1 MADLMD
7 LFQGQLGNVL
17 AEQAAR
23 TLGIEDKN
31 QAEHAV
37 DSTISTLL
45 NAISRNVATTD
56 GASGLAG
63 ALDRDHD
70 GSILDDV
77 VGFLG
82 GTKQAQNTSMLNGAG
97 ILKHVLGG
105 QQNVAVEMLGKLTGL
120 DKSKNGQLMMML
132 APVVLGMLGKQKK
145 ENKLDQ
151 TGLADL
157 VVRGTENYNR
167 RTPTDTDFITKIL
180 DKDGDGSAMDEIAS
194 FGMKTLFGK
203 LFK

>member
-7 LFQGQLGNVL
+7 LFQGQMGEML
-17 AEQAAR
+17 AKQVAN
-23 TLGIEDKN
+23 TLGIQDEN

-45 NAISRNVATTD
+45 NAISRNVSTTD
-56 GASGLAG
+56 GAQGLAG

-77 VGFLG
+77 VGFLS
-82 GTKQAQNTSMLNGAG
+82 GTKQAENTNMLNGAG

-105 QQNVAVEMLGKLTGL
+105 QQNTVVQMLGKLTGL
-120 DKSKNGQLMMML
+120 DQSKNGQLLMML
-132 APVVLGMLGKQKK
+132 APVVMGMLGKQKK
-145 ENKLDQ
+145 QNGLDQ

-167 RTPTDTDFITKIL
+167 RTPTDTNFITKIL
-180 DKDGDGSAMDEIAS
+180 DKDGDGSALDEIAS

-203 LFK
+203 LFG

>member
-1 MADLMD
+1 MD
-7 LFQGQLGNVL
+7 LFQGQMGEML
-17 AEQAAR
+17 AKQVAG
-23 TLGIEDKN
+23 TLGIQDEN

-45 NAISRNVATTD
+45 NAISRNVSTTN
-56 GASGLAG
+56 GAEGLAG

-77 VGFLG
+77 VGFLS
-82 GTKQAQNTSMLNGAG
+82 GTRQSENTNMLNGAG

-105 QQNVAVEMLGKLTGL
+105 QQNTVVQMLGKLTGL
-120 DKSKNGQLMMML
+120 DNSKNGQLLMML
-132 APVVLGMLGKQKK
+132 APVVMGMLGKQKK
-145 ENKLDQ
+145 QNGLDQ

-167 RTPTDTDFITKIL
+167 RTPTDTNFITKIL
-180 DKDGDGSAMDEIAS
+180 DKDGDGSALDEIAS

-203 LFK
+203 LFR

>member
-1 MADLMD
+1 MSDLMD

-17 AEQAAR
+17 AQQAAK
-23 TLGIEDKN
+23 TLGIKDPN

-45 NAISRNVATTD
+45 NAISRNVSTTQ
-56 GASGLAG
+56 GAQGLAG

-82 GTKQAQNTSMLNGAG
+82 GASQSQNTSMLNGAG

-105 QQNVAVEMLGKLTGL
+105 QQNIVVDMLGKMTGL
-120 DKSKNGQLMMML
+120 DKSKNGQLLMML
-132 APVVLGMLGKQKK
+132 APVVMGMLGKQKK
-145 ENKLDQ
+145 QNGLNQ

-167 RTPTDTDFITKIL
+167 RTPTDTNFITKIL
-180 DKDGDGSAMDEIAS
+180 DKDGDGSALDEIAS
-194 FGMKTLFGK
+194 FGMKTIFGK
-203 LFK
+203 LFS

>member
-7 LFQGQLGNVL
+7 LFQGQLGTLL
-17 AEQAAR
+17 AKEAVKS
-23 TLGIEDKN
+23 LGIQDEN

-45 NAISRNVATTD
+45 NAISRNVSTPE
-56 GASGLAG
+56 GAAGLAG

-70 GSILDDV
+70 GSILEDV

-82 GTKQAQNTSMLNGAG
+82 GQKQAPNANMLDGAG

-105 QQNVAVEMLGKLTGL
+105 QQNDVINMLIKMTGL
-120 DKSKNGQLMMML
+120 DQGKVGKLLVLL

-145 ENKLDQ
+145 QNALDQ

-157 VVRGTENYNR
+157 IVRGTENYNR

-180 DKDGDGSAMDEIAS
+180 DRDGDGSAMDEIAN
-194 FGMKTLFGK
+194 FGMKTIFGK